1 MGCYK
6 LTYEYETPLLFV
18 EQGEKIDT
26 LEWHVTVNAGSKLG
40 EAEVINASSAGG
52 PSLADLYLAG
62 VGMAG
67 WVAETQSDIVMGSR
81 SGYTSGKLDPNSPN
95 VYSKARAT
103 KIYYGA
109 KAVGWGLTAWS
120 VYSNYNQYKNGEI
133 GESRF
138 SYNNLNSGVGVF
150 APQFA
155 IPMAAGDYLGQK
167 YSTEITNDVSQPGG
181 FLFEGMKATLE
192 FLGIPTSAPG
202 GK

>member
-6 LTYEYETPLLFV
+6 LTYHYEPTLFL
-18 EQGEKIDT
+18 ESEGKKIDT
-26 LEWHVTVNAGSKLG
+26 PKWRVWTNPESGFLRVDGVDSSGS
-40 EAEVINASSAGG
+40 S

-81 SGYTSGKLDPNSPN
+81 SGYTSGKINPNSPN
-95 VYSKARAT
+95 VYSKATAS

-181 FLFEGMKATLE
+181 FLFEMMNTTLT
-192 FLGIPTSAPG
+192 FLGIPTSPG